1 MWYRHAS
8 ILEKYPNIFTPHTY
22 IYITDIVYIYKWSTY
37 IYIFHAL
44 PAQSCQG
51 WCPLWRRRCRLPR
64 KHLIPSKMFAR
75 VWVIPKGLL
84 RVLDSLWTHIGTC
97 FFLKGDVHRSD
108 VFGTCLKE
116 FDLNCAYFA
125 PGKFKPKTIRQGLQS
140 TSTCIYV
147 CQKIFTTFNCN

>member
-1 MWYRHAS
+1 MQA
-8 ILEKYPNIFTPHTY
+8 
-22 IYITDIVYIYKWSTY
+22 
-37 IYIFHAL
+37 
-44 PAQSCQG
+44 AQEAFDTFEDVRS
-51 WCPLWRRRCRLPR
+51 RLGDTKR
-64 KHLIPSKMFAR
+64 TAE
-75 VWVIPKGLL
+75 
-84 RVLDSLWTHIGTC
+84 SLGFFVNPYWDM